1 MTDAPASA
9 PLTPP
14 DATASAAPVNRPKK
28 PRIIRWWGIY
38 LLLGFALLL
47 VVVLPFIV
55 NPWVISKI
63 RTTLAAN
70 GWELTPESQLSFSLY
85 GATLHGDQLV
95 MRMIAKGQDGTQ
107 EQVATASRLHA
118 EVAIFSSLT
127 TNDVVIEELA
137 IEGMSGNLRRGP
149 DGRIATLPPPTPEEE
164 KAGTD
169 YSKIDWV
176 KWYEKAMEKYKQR
189 QDEQAKQ
196 KTSTPET
203 SGEAPAKPLPPEG
216 DPEWPKATKHQPT
229 PKADRHVP
237 RVIVRKLAISGTAV
251 KLPDESAFEVTK
263 FTVNGTNVALRQDV
277 GETMVL
283 DSAITTKAA
292 GDITLALQRKADE
305 TGNLTLKA
313 PAVPV
318 EALAGPG
325 VSGERL
331 APYGATGMANLA
343 VDLNWTNW
351 DLLGSI
357 TSTITGLKL
366 TPTATDSKTQQVAQ
380 AVNALKGKPL
390 AWPVKL
396 GGTLLTPTVT
406 DTGVEAVLKGGVLD
420 AAKGIISEK
429 AGEKAT
435 EQIDKQLNKNPEA
448 KAAAEKAKGALNG
461 LFPK

>member
-1 MTDAPASA
+1 MNDAPESA
-9 PLTPP
+9 PVVPT
-14 DATASAAPVNRPKK
+14 APVVPVAPVLTPKK
-28 PRIIRWWGIY
+28 PKIFRWWGIY
-38 LLLGFALLL
+38 LLLGFAVLFF
-47 VVVLPFIV
+47 VVLPFIV
-55 NPWVISKI
+55 NPWVLGKI
-63 RTTLAAN
+63 RTALAAN

-95 MRMIAKGQDGTQ
+95 VRMIEKGKDGSQ

-127 TNDVVIEELA
+127 TNDVVIQELA

-164 KAGTD
+164 KSGTD

-189 QDEQAKQ
+189 QEEQAKQ
-196 KTSTPET
+196 KTDAPSKPT
-203 SGEAPAKPLPPEG
+203 EAPAQPLPPQS

-251 KLPDESAFEVTK
+251 KLPDESAFEITK
-263 FTVNGTNVALRQDV
+263 FTVNGTNVAMRQDV
-277 GETMVL
+277 GETMIL

-292 GDITLALQRKADE
+292 GDVTLALQRKADE
-305 TGNLTLKA
+305 TGNLVIKA

-325 VSGERL
+325 VSGDRL
-331 APYGATGMANLA
+331 APYGATGLA
-343 VDLNWTNW
+343 DLAIDLNWTNW

-366 TPTATDSKTQQVAQ
+366 TPTASDSKTQQVAQ
-380 AVNALKGKPL
+380 AVNALKGKPI

-396 GGTLLTPTVT
+396 GGTLMTPKVT

-420 AAKGIISEK
+420 AAKGI

-435 EQIDKQLNKNPEA
+435 EQLNKQLDKNPEA
-448 KAAAEKAKGALNG
+448 KAAADKAKGALNG
-461 LFPK
+461 LFNK